1 MYPGVEFMKRETF
14 LIKVIRP
21 RGEDSQSRNRYAH
34 IAFICT
40 QSHLDTHTTAGTSQ
54 SKHIASSTT
63 LTNTFLHT
71 NAHTMQLNP
80 ALIQNNV
87 LIYIYMYNIFHIIA

>member
-1 MYPGVEFMKRETF
+1 MYPRVEFMERETF

-34 IAFICT
+34 IAFIRT
-40 QSHLDTHTTAGTSQ
+40 QSHSDTHTHTTAGTSQ

-71 NAHTMQLNP
+71 DTHTMQLNP
-80 ALIQNNV
+80 AVIQNNV
-87 LIYIYMYNIFHIIA
+87 LIYT